1 MVLNSSS
8 KFMPFL
14 SFVQYRL
21 SFFYFC
27 RFYYQKKKKKS
38 KERCLSNPMNNKRH
52 RIGCP
57 RKQNSKSLQLVFYGN
72 FERNEKQKTALQMSG
87 LSLDHK
93 SIIIIMHV
101 FSFFYPN
108 SLTSLKTQRERD
120 RERER
125 VIHSQRLIRL

>member
-125 VIHSQRLIRL
+125 ESYIVRG

>member
-1 MVLNSSS
+1 M
-8 KFMPFL
+8 
-14 SFVQYRL
+14 
-21 SFFYFC
+21 
-27 RFYYQKKKKKS
+27 S

-72 FERNEKQKTALQMSG
+72 FVRNEKQKTALQMSG

-108 SLTSLKTQRERD
+108 SLTSLKTQETERD
-120 RERER
+120 RERES
-125 VIHSQRLIRL
+125 HT

>member
-27 RFYYQKKKKKS
+27 RFYYQKKKKS

-108 SLTSLKTQRERD
+108 SLTSLKTQRERET
-120 RERER
+120 ERER
-125 VIHSQRLIRL
+125 VIHSQRLIRV